1 MPSNGGGCSIRESR
15 RIRRK
20 RNGWPRRLWNKN
32 IKAKAATRPKCRRM
46 RKNRPPC
53 RCQTRSASSAPLC
66 AATHALPI
74 RVERR
79 CTAARRAQTS
89 PTRPLAFT
97 FSVLRSS
104 LNDSWT
110 SGRLVVDHFEFRP
123 HILGLGQSG
132 LVESDVS
139 VESLSVG
146 VETDDPQDE
155 PVVADCLPSGFDQ
168 SAADSVA
175 MLGFQHVQ

>member
-1 MPSNGGGCSIRESR
+1 
-15 RIRRK
+15 
-20 RNGWPRRLWNKN
+20 LH
-32 IKAKAATRPKCRRM
+32 
-46 RKNRPPC
+46 
-53 RCQTRSASSAPLC
+53 SS
-66 AATHALPI
+66 
-74 RVERR
+74 
-79 CTAARRAQTS
+79 
-89 PTRPLAFT
+89 F
-97 FSVLRSS
+97 
-104 LNDSWT
+104 NDSWT
-110 SGRLVVDHFEFRP
+110 SGRVVVDHFEFRP
-123 HILGLGQSG
+123 HVLGLGQSG